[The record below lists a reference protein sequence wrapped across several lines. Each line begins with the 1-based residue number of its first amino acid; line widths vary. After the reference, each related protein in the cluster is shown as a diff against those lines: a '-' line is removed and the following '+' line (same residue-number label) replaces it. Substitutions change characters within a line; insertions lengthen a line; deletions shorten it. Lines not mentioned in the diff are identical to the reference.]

1 MKTIKATKL
10 KEVLSSKGVDEGF
23 IDRIFHRIEKA
34 KTDNKLKQIEKD
46 IEASKQK
53 VVQIDKEQK
62 DLLIK
67 AYGSLDKVPDSML
80 KKFKVKK

>member
-1 MKTIKATKL
+1 MKTIKAAKL

-23 IDRIFHRIEKA
+23 IDRIFKRIKKA
-34 KTDNKLKQIEKD
+34 KTDDRLKQIEKD
-46 IEASKQK
+46 IESSKQK

-67 AYGSLDKVPDSML
+67 TYGSLDKVPDFML

>member
-10 KEVLSSKGVDEGF
+10 REVLSSKGVDEGF

-46 IEASKQK
+46 IERSKQK
-53 VVQIDKEQK
+53 VKDMSSEQEK
-62 DLLIK
+62 ILIQT
-67 AYGSLDKVPDSML
+67 YGSLYKVPPGM
-80 KKFKVKK
+80 KQTFGIK